1 MTKKNDSVRFKSKL
15 KLTFADQAIEKD
27 FQVKQFTLNS
37 RLVRLTMFVA
47 IVLYSM
53 FYFVVLPLQ
62 ATNYQGAYR
71 LVYAIVILHC
81 ALFYTFTYHRH
92 YVLHNLSYNTL
103 STLVISTGI
112 LVAVH
117 RMPTIAPMVLH
128 STGLPIAAFFILF
141 GISWAHALLLTLL
154 YFCALIYTVT
164 IIPQALIDLS
174 LAIFNFFGFFV
185 IASIAG
191 YMLERQKRQVY
202 LAERSANQ
210 LIKSLESSQKQLLEL
225 SIKDGLTELFNRR
238 HFDEIGV
245 LKTNEAK
252 RLKSSIHLL
261 MLDVDFF
268 KPYNDL
274 YGHPAGD
281 KALSDIANT
290 LLQTLRRSTD
300 LIFRIGG
307 EEFAAILLGDD
318 TANLNQITQSIHD
331 AISALAIEHTKNPI
345 KKQLTVSI
353 GVASL
358 ETPINETFDDLYN
371 KADKALYLAKQSGR
385 NKTSIYQKP
394 SYGS

>member
-1 MTKKNDSVRFKSKL
+1 MTEANDAVKFKSKL

-27 FQVKQFTLNS
+27 FQAMQLSLNT
-37 RLVRLTMFVA
+37 RLVRLTMFVV
-47 IVLYSM
+47 IVLYSVY
-53 FYFVVLPLQ
+53 YFILLPIQAISYQAEYLIIYNIVVF
-62 ATNYQGAYR
+62 
-71 LVYAIVILHC
+71 HC
-81 ALFYTFTYHRH
+81 ILFYTFTYHRL
-92 YVLHNLSYNTL
+92 YALHNLIYNAL
-103 STLVISTGI
+103 STIVVSTGVLI
-112 LVAVH
+112 AVY

-128 STGLPIAAFFILF
+128 STSLPLATFFILF
-141 GISWAHALLLTLL
+141 GVKWSHALILALL
-154 YFCALIYTVT
+154 YFCALMYTIT
-164 IIPQALIDLS
+164 FIPQPLIDLS
-174 LAIFNFFGFFV
+174 PAIFNFFCFFV
-185 IASIAG
+185 ISSIAG
-191 YMLERQKRQVY
+191 YMLERQKRQVF
-202 LAERSANQ
+202 LAGRNTNQ
-210 LIKSLESSQKQLLEL
+210 LINSLEDSKKQLLDL
-225 SIKDGLTELFNRR
+225 SIKDGLTQLFNRR

-318 TANLNQITQSIHD
+318 TANLNQITQSVHD
-331 AISALAIEHTKNPI
+331 AINALAIEHTKNPI

-394 SYGS
+394 SYGT

>member
-1 MTKKNDSVRFKSKL
+1 MTEANDSVRCKSKL
-15 KLTFADQAIEKD
+15 KLTFADQATEKD
-27 FQVKQFTLNS
+27 FQAKQLNLNT

-47 IVLYSM
+47 IFLYSVY
-53 FYFVVLPLQ
+53 YFVLLPIQ
-62 ATNYQGAYR
+62 TINYQTTYST
-71 LVYAIVILHC
+71 VYIIIVLHC
-81 ALFYTFTYHRH
+81 VLFYTFTYHRLYASH
-92 YVLHNLSYNTL
+92 SLSYNAL
-103 STLVISTGI
+103 STIVISTGI
-112 LVAVH
+112 LVAVY
-117 RMPTIAPMVLH
+117 RMPSLSNMIFY
-128 STGLPIAAFFILF
+128 STGLPVAAFFILF
-141 GISWAHALLLTLL
+141 GINWAHALLLTLL
-154 YFCALIYTVT
+154 YFCASVMT
-164 IIPQALIDLS
+164 ILLTHQPIIDFSFGL
-174 LAIFNFFGFFV
+174 FNLFGFFV

-202 LAERSANQ
+202 LAERNTNQ
-210 LIKSLESSQKQLLEL
+210 LINSLEESKKQLLDL
-225 SIKDGLTELFNRR
+225 SIKDGLTQLFNRR

-245 LKTNEAK
+245 LKTNEAR

-261 MLDVDFF
+261 MIDVDFF

-290 LLQTLRRSTD
+290 LLKTLRRSTD

-318 TANLNQITQSIHD
+318 TANLNQITQSVHD
-331 AISALAIEHTKNPI
+331 AVNALAIEHTKNPI

-394 SYGS
+394 SYGT